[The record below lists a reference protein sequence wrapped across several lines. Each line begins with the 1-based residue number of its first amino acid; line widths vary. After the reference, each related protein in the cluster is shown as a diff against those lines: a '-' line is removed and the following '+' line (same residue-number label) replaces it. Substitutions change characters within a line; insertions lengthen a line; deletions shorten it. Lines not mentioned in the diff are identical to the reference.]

1 MESVYIDVNKLLNY
15 FNKIDLFIVRKKNK
29 LFNTI
34 WEKLDKI
41 YFEYL
46 NFKFYSTNSDK
57 WLYINSKYLFCN
69 LY

>member
-34 WEKLDKI
+34 
-41 YFEYL
+41 
-46 NFKFYSTNSDK
+46 
-57 WLYINSKYLFCN
+57 
-69 LY
+69 